1 MFPFRLPENTTA
13 PTQEPV
19 APAVAETPGAAP
31 VMTPAPRALEPLDA

>member
-19 APAVAETPGAAP
+19 APVAVETSVAP
-31 VMTPAPRALEPLDA
+31 VLTEAPRALEPLDA